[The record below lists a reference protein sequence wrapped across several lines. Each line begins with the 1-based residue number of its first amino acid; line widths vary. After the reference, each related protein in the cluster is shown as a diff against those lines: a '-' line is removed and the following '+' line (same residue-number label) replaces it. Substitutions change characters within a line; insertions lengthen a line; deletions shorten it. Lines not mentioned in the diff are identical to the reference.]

1 MNHAYLMIGLPG
13 SGKSTVV
20 KELAAKAEAAGK
32 TFGVFSLD
40 MARLGFF
47 SNTGQVTFENQNSAE
62 TYKKAFEYANENSKA
77 FDDYVRW
84 LWENTRAKND
94 CIAVDNT
101 HMTRKSRTRWI
112 QDLRSSKNGGPWH
125 IIGINVMVPVELAI
139 QRQST
144 RGDKYV
150 PAQVIRDMSARF
162 QELYVPDEVDVLL
175 NVYGF

>member
-1 MNHAYLMIGLPG
+1 MKHAYLMIGLPG

-40 MARLGFF
+40 LARLGFF
-47 SNTGQVTFENQNSAE
+47 KNTGVACGTWTEGEIYRQ
-62 TYKKAFEYANENSKA
+62 AFEFANENTKA
-77 FDDYVRW
+77 FDEYVRW
-84 LWENTRAKND
+84 FWEHVRSKYD
-94 CIAVDNT
+94 CVAIDNT

-125 IIGINVMVPVELAI
+125 ITGINVMVPVELAI

-162 QELYVPDEVDVLL
+162 QELYVPDEVDLLL
-175 NVYGF
+175 NMYGF